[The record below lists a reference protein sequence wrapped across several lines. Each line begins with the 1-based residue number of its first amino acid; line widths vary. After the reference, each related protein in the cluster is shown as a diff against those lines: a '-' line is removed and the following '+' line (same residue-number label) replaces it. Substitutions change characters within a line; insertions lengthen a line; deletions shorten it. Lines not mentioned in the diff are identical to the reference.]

1 MKEKKLGG
9 GLLALTLAL
18 CVALLTACGGA
29 AGPAA
34 PDKGNAGGGAAETG
48 AKTPTVSNMAE
59 LLDAIKPGAEIV
71 LAPGRY
77 NLTEYVNDF
86 WLTDEAQAFNA
97 EHDCVQ
103 IRDCY
108 DGAEIVIR
116 SADGVSISGGGN
128 TEDTEIV
135 IEPRY
140 GTVLT
145 FQGCDNIKL
154 SNLTLGHTDTGEC
167 SGSVVDLSACRNAE
181 LRNMDL
187 YGCGVIALECSNG
200 TEGVYVYDSALRD
213 CSQGPLDVYDAVGKV
228 ELRNCALT
236 GSDGGGWYN
245 ELSRAELAFYN
256 CVFGEAE
263 SYYWRHMPGITAED
277 CVWDE
282 PEYEDTED
290 MGDGEMDYEP
300 PTKPDNLAEATFD
313 AAEYGSSM
321 WIGYQLVNPDTGE
334 TVDLP
339 SGGDASDVYMTM
351 SEYGMGALV
360 NYAEQGAA
368 LPFIWEQDGASQL
381 SLWTRHDGTLY
392 VTSYSD
398 PDADGSPIWLAL
410 RTPEGILW
418 MY

>member
-18 CVALLTACGGA
+18 CMALLTACGGGNA
-29 AGPAA
+29 AA

-71 LAPGRY
+71 LAPGHY
-77 NLTEYVNDF
+77 NLTEYINGF
-86 WLTDEAQAFNA
+86 WLEDEAQEFNA

-181 LRNMDL
+181 LRNLDL

-200 TEGVYVYDSALRD
+200 TEDVYVYDSALRD
-213 CSQGPLDVYDAVGKV
+213 CSSGPLDVYDAVGKV

-263 SYYWRHMPGITAED
+263 SYYWRYMPGITAQD
-277 CVWDE
+277 CIWNE
-282 PEYEDTED
+282 LEYEDTED
-290 MGDGEMDYEP
+290 MSDGEYDYEP
-300 PTKPDNLAEATFD
+300 PTMPDNLQEATFD
-313 AAEYGSSM
+313 PAEYGSSM

-360 NYAEQGAA
+360 NYAESGAA
-368 LPFIWEQDGASQL
+368 LPFVWEQDGASQL
-381 SLWTRHDGTLY
+381 SLWTRHDGTLS

-398 PDADGSPIWLAL
+398 EAVGEGSPLWLAL
-410 RTPEGILW
+410 RTPEGVLW